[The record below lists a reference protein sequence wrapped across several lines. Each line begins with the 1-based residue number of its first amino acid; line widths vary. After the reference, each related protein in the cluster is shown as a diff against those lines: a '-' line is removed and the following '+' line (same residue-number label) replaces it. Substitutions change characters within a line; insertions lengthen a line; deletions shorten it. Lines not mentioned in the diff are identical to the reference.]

1 MISWKSEA
9 RYTVIGP
16 ALSCLRRCQSPVWLS
31 LRCYLTSISLGI
43 YPSLP
48 LMEYG
53 KRFQKHRKLFHSV
66 FSRIEI
72 GKFEEPLVE
81 EARFLAKSIIEKPAS
96 YNWLVRRSASC
107 ITSRTMKTDLSC
119 CLKICDSLSHG
130 CRVRSPNSVRR
141 RSVLE
146 DRQWFLRCDRRL
158 RKPRHN
164 TARSLALL

>member
-1 MISWKSEA
+1 
-9 RYTVIGP
+9 VIYFH
-16 ALSCLRRCQSPVWLS
+16 ALGHSIVVLNNAYVAYDLLEKRSAIYSDRPRLVLFKEVSVPVWLS

-66 FSRIEI
+66 LSRIEV

-107 ITSRTMKTDLSC
+107 LTSWTMKTNLSC

-141 RSVLE
+141 R
-146 DRQWFLRCDRRL
+146 
-158 RKPRHN
+158 
-164 TARSLALL
+164 